1 MTDTDVASATQPKR
15 PKKKRGKRR
24 EPWRQK
30 AERHGVSTRTL
41 DRWAAA
47 GIIDP
52 PEKINGRKY
61 GDADEEPR
69 TDAPEGRS
77 LALIEEEK
85 GAGAL
90 ECSKSK
96 RDRPRDG

>member
-1 MTDTDVASATQPKR
+1 MSSIDGDVAPATRLKR
-15 PKKKRGKRR
+15 PRKKRGKHR

-41 DRWAAA
+41 DRWAAT

-69 TDAPEGRS
+69 GDA
-77 LALIEEEK
+77 A
-85 GAGAL
+85 
-90 ECSKSK
+90 
-96 RDRPRDG
+96 